1 MANQSSW
8 DGNFEISTW
17 KSRCSAN
24 RLVTANLRANF
35 FFFSFAPSE
44 HQSES
49 ARISIISSTGRMIHA
64 TTGTRAGK
72 VAGKATRFGG
82 LARSGTR
89 KHVDLSTRASS
100 KDLDAGVVVSPPPP
114 PP

>member
-1 MANQSSW
+1 
-8 DGNFEISTW
+8 
-17 KSRCSAN
+17 
-24 RLVTANLRANF
+24 
-35 FFFSFAPSE
+35 
-44 HQSES
+44 
-49 ARISIISSTGRMIHA
+49 MIHA
-64 TTGTRAGK
+64 TTGTTTTGTRAGK

-82 LARSGTR
+82 LARFGGTR